1 MQAALRLFP
10 QDLLVAAPDVLPFGM
25 ARLATELFRG
35 RPYEPLESALLARLV
50 RNPFDAGALHDLA
63 TLIQLVGYEEHGLN
77 VLGKALAL
85 SRTFRLN
92 APEGS
97 LDPIRLLMFVVPGNF
112 MANMPVAFLLE
123 GRPVQLD
130 LVYVVPGEPI
140 PDQLPEHDVAI
151 VGIAESDA
159 VRGLLLALAVRLAH
173 SPKPVL
179 NRPSRIGLTARDVLP
194 DTLGQI
200 EGVVVPQVLRL
211 SRDSLFAG
219 DSPGSGY
226 PIVVRPCGSHAGQGF
241 EKICDAA
248 ELATYLDT
256 RTESE
261 FFVSPFVDYASRDGQ
276 YRKYR
281 VTAIGGRFLPC
292 HVAISSHWMVH
303 YLNAGMA
310 ESAAKRD
317 EEAAAIANFDQEF
330 GRRHARALVAIAQA
344 LDLDYFSIDCA
355 ETQDG
360 QLVLFEAGTAMI
372 VHQMEVHELYPY
384 RKPAIDAISDGFV
397 DLLRTAQ
404 QR

>member
-10 QDLLVAAPDVLPFGM
+10 QDLNVAAPDVLPFGM
-25 ARLATELFRG
+25 ATLATELFRG
-35 RPYEPLESALLARLV
+35 RPYEPLEMALLTRLT
-50 RNPFDAGALHDLA
+50 RNPLDAGALHDLS

-85 SRTFRLN
+85 SRMYRL
-92 APEGS
+92 ASPQSSAE
-97 LDPIRLLMFVVPGNF
+97 PIRLLMFVVPGNF

-140 PDQLPEHDVAI
+140 PDVLPEHDVAI

-159 VRGLLLALAVRLAH
+159 MRGLLLELGVRLAR
-173 SPKPVL
+173 SSKPVL
-179 NRPSRIGLTARDVLP
+179 NRPDRIGLTARDVLP
-194 DTLGQI
+194 EILGDI
-200 EGVVVPQVLRL
+200 EGVLVPQVLRL
-211 SRDSLFAG
+211 PRQALFA
-219 DSPGSGY
+219 SELPASGY

-248 ELATYLDT
+248 ELAAYLEN
-256 RTESE
+256 RPESD
-261 FFVSPFVDYASRDGQ
+261 FFASPFVDYASRDGQ

-281 VTAIGGRFLPC
+281 VTAIAGRFLPC

-310 ESAAKRD
+310 ESAEKRE
-317 EEAAAIANFDQEF
+317 EEAFAIANFEQEF
-330 GRRHARALVAIAQA
+330 GRRHARALRAISQA

-372 VHQMEVHELYPY
+372 VHQMEAQDLYPY
-384 RKPAIDAISDGFV
+384 RKPAIDAISEGFV
-397 DLLRTAQ
+397 ELLRTAH
-404 QR
+404 